1 MTQMIFAS
9 QNGRTIPKEDKIFG
23 ISNRAKAMIAK
34 EGESKVVN
42 ATIGALLDDNGR
54 LIVLSS
60 VDEVFKALSP
70 AEYAQYAPIGG
81 IPEFKEAVKKDL
93 FRDFIP
99 KTYTEAVATPGGTGA
114 IRNTISN
121 YSEYGDYVLTSDWY
135 WAPYNTIAQEQGR
148 KLDTFELFSE
158 SGSFNMES
166 FSEKVKKLLENQ
178 ERLIIILNTPSHN
191 PTGYALTDEEWLWV
205 SEILNRESSGKKITL
220 LVDAAYADF
229 AGDEGDSRS
238 FFPILEKLD
247 ENVLV
252 IIAHSLSKAYTL
264 YGQRCGAMICMT
276 GHKEIAEEFRRVC
289 EFSSRAS
296 WSNCTRAP
304 QVILSRI
311 YADPQ
316 LLKKVMDER
325 KEYRDM
331 LIRRG
336 KAFKEEAEKVGL
348 KTLPYRSGFFM
359 SIPCKNPDAV
369 SARLEKEGVFVVPL
383 AKGVRV
389 SGASVPEDVC
399 RRLPAVIKKAIE
411 EADK

>member
-42 ATIGALLDDNGR
+42 ATIGALLDDSGR

-81 IPEFKEAVKKDL
+81 IPEFKEVVKKDL

-191 PTGYALTDEEWLWV
+191 PTGYALTDEEWLRV

-276 GHKEIAEEFRRVC
+276 GHK
-289 EFSSRAS
+289 
-296 WSNCTRAP
+296 
-304 QVILSRI
+304 
-311 YADPQ
+311 
-316 LLKKVMDER
+316 
-325 KEYRDM
+325 
-331 LIRRG
+331 
-336 KAFKEEAEKVGL
+336 
-348 KTLPYRSGFFM
+348 
-359 SIPCKNPDAV
+359 
-369 SARLEKEGVFVVPL
+369 
-383 AKGVRV
+383 
-389 SGASVPEDVC
+389 
-399 RRLPAVIKKAIE
+399 
-411 EADK
+411 

>member
-148 KLDTFELFSE
+148 KLDTFELFNE

-191 PTGYALTDEEWLWV
+191 PTGYALTDEEWLRV

-238 FFPILEKLD
+238 FFPE
-247 ENVLV
+247 
-252 IIAHSLSKAYTL
+252 YT
-264 YGQRCGAMICMT
+264 Q
-276 GHKEIAEEFRRVC
+276 
-289 EFSSRAS
+289 
-296 WSNCTRAP
+296 
-304 QVILSRI
+304 
-311 YADPQ
+311 
-316 LLKKVMDER
+316 
-325 KEYRDM
+325 
-331 LIRRG
+331 
-336 KAFKEEAEKVGL
+336 
-348 KTLPYRSGFFM
+348 
-359 SIPCKNPDAV
+359 
-369 SARLEKEGVFVVPL
+369 
-383 AKGVRV
+383 
-389 SGASVPEDVC
+389 
-399 RRLPAVIKKAIE
+399 
-411 EADK
+411 